1 METTLLTA
9 YAVTLAPHPSTR
21 GWAIAWL
28 SGTDRS
34 ADAATRAAASAEVFV
49 HASGCAG
56 MDNPTANGARLA
68 AEMAA
73 GLHDLADDGDRF
85 RSLIERYSGC
95 WPDECALRLARAA
108 AILAGEFPA
117 DQFDSRY

>member
-56 MDNPTANGARLA
+56 MDKLQWGRGFGSPDRARWETLTITARSMLLC
-68 AEMAA
+68 ERVLF
-73 GLHDLADDGDRF
+73 GL
-85 RSLIERYSGC
+85 S
-95 WPDECALRLARAA
+95 
-108 AILAGEFPA
+108 
-117 DQFDSRY
+117 